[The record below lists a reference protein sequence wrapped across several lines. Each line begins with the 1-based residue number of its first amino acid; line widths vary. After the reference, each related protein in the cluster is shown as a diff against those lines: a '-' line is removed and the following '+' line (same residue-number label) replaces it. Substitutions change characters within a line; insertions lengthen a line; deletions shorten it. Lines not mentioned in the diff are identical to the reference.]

1 MATPHRPTARDGL
14 GQTLRPTP
22 LHQALQPTEDS
33 DWVLNHDGYSV
44 LTESALESSFAF
56 GNGFLGMRAARSVS
70 RGPTWVS
77 WLGYTKWASWP
88 RCYVAGLFDLP
99 NVEPPVPALVPVAD
113 WSRVRIL
120 LDGQPLLAREG
131 EVRVGTRKLDL
142 RRGLLLSAWTHRTP
156 AGITVEGQELRLLS
170 LADRPAGLQLLRLSL
185 DQDGVDVKL
194 EASFAMAGLGME
206 PMRLEEDLGGWR
218 LEGTGKG
225 VAMAGAA
232 TLRLGGDPLAAD
244 RPFPLRWTWR
254 WRSTAAQVAELDR
267 LVAVARGD
275 TAEDD
280 PGPAASTA
288 LARSRS
294 AGWGAVL
301 AAHEAAWDARWTAS
315 DVRIEG
321 DDDMQRALR
330 FAVYHL
336 TSAANPEDDRVSIGA
351 RALTGDA
358 YSGHVFWDTEIYLLP
373 FYTAI
378 WPAAARALLMY
389 RFHTLPGARAKAAHF
404 GFRGALY
411 AWESADNGVETT
423 PERVIGNDGAMVD
436 ILTGSMEHHIS
447 ADIAYAVWQ
456 YWHSTGDDEFFIH
469 AGAEI
474 LLDTARFWAS
484 RAVTEADGRR
494 HIRHVIGPDE
504 YHEDVDDNAF
514 TNLMARWNIARAL
527 EAMDV
532 LRTRWPDHAAALR
545 KKLDL
550 GDDELAD
557 WRNAIAHIVT
567 GFDSATGLYEQFAG
581 FHALQ
586 PLELALYAD
595 RKVPIDVVIGREL
608 TQRSQVVKQAD
619 VVTLLAL
626 LPEEFP
632 GSIAETNFRHYEP
645 LCAHGSS
652 LSAGMHAMV
661 AARLGDAAMA
671 LRYLRETAATNLD
684 LDPNGAGGVR
694 IAGLGA
700 LWQAVIVGFAG
711 LDLRADTLGID
722 PKLPPQWRSL
732 SFRVCWRGRSVAIHI
747 AGTSATAT
755 LVEGEAMEIRTA
767 AARHKL
773 TPGATL
779 HMAV

>member
-1 MATPHRPTARDGL
+1 MHE
-14 GQTLRPTP
+14 
-22 LHQALQPTEDS
+22 ALQPTHDP
-33 DWVLNHDGYSV
+33 DWVLSHDGYNV

-77 WLGYTKWASWP
+77 WLGYSKWASWP
-88 RCYVAGLFDLP
+88 RCYVAGLFDVP
-99 NVEPPVPALVPVAD
+99 NIEPPVPALVPVAD

-120 LDGQPLLAREG
+120 LDGEPLLAREG
-131 EVRVGTRKLDL
+131 EIRVGTRKLDL

-156 AGITVEGQELRLLS
+156 AGITVEGHELRLLS
-170 LADRPAGLQLLRLSL
+170 LADRQAGLQLLRLSL
-185 DQDGVDVKL
+185 DQDGVDVKF

-206 PMRLEEDLGGWR
+206 PMRLEQDLGAWR

-225 VAMAGAA
+225 VAMAGTA

-254 WRSTAAQVAELDR
+254 WRSVAAQVAEFDR
-267 LVAVARGD
+267 LVAVVRGD
-275 TAEDD
+275 TQEDD
-280 PGPAASTA
+280 PAPPASEA
-288 LARSRS
+288 LARSR
-294 AGWGAVL
+294 AVGWRAVL
-301 AAHEAAWDARWTAS
+301 SAHEAAWDARWMAS
-315 DVRIEG
+315 DIRIEG
-321 DDDMQRALR
+321 DDGAQRALR

-358 YSGHVFWDTEIYLLP
+358 YLGHVFWDTEIYLLP
-373 FYTAI
+373 FYTAV
-378 WPAAARALLMY
+378 WPKAARALLMY
-389 RFHTLPGARAKAAHF
+389 RFHTLPSARAKAAHF
-404 GFRGALY
+404 GFKGALY
-411 AWESADNGVETT
+411 AWESADIGVETT
-423 PERVIGNDGAMVD
+423 PERVVGNDGALVD
-436 ILTGSMEHHIS
+436 ILTGRMEHHIS
-447 ADIAYAVWQ
+447 ADVAYAVWQ
-456 YWHSTGDDEFFIH
+456 YWRFTGDDEFFLR

-484 RAVTEADGRR
+484 RAVPEADGGR

-514 TNLMARWNIARAL
+514 TNMMARWNIARAL
-527 EAMDV
+527 EAMD
-532 LRTRWPDHAAALR
+532 LLLMRWPDHAAALR
-545 KKLDL
+545 EKLAL
-550 GDDELAD
+550 SDDELAD
-557 WRNAIAHIVT
+557 WRDAIARIVT
-567 GFDSATGLYEQFAG
+567 GLDPATGLYEQFAG

-586 PLELALYAD
+586 PLELAVYAD

-619 VVTLLAL
+619 VVTLIAL

-632 GSIAETNFRHYEP
+632 GAMAETNFRHYEP
-645 LCAHGSS
+645 RCAHGSS
-652 LSAGMHAMV
+652 LSAGMHALV

-684 LDPNGAGGVR
+684 LDPNSAGGVR

-700 LWQAVIVGFAG
+700 LWQAVILGFAG

-722 PKLPPQWRSL
+722 PKLPPHWRSL
-732 SFRVCWRGRSVAIHI
+732 SFRVCWRGRSVAIRV
-747 AGTSATAT
+747 AGRSVQAT
-755 LVEGEAMEIRTA
+755 LLEGEAMEIRIA
-767 AARHKL
+767 AARQKL
-773 TPGATL
+773 TPNATVQV
-779 HMAV
+779 AV